1 MKFFIYADNL
11 NPSQLKRQAPEHKFL
26 FSAYLPDHTIKFG
39 RWSTQWRCGLATV
52 APSQGERVWGGVF
65 ELTEEDLKALDQFEG
80 DLPEGAFHHLE
91 VTVVTEDGQKEFVTT
106 HAANTVGKF
115 RVKDHYLDWIIAG
128 VRHWKLPDECLEM
141 WQLFRPR

>member
-11 NPSQLKRQAPEHKFL
+11 NPSQLKRQAPEHTFL
-26 FSAYLPDHTIKFG
+26 FNAYLPDHTIKFG

-65 ELTEEDLKALDQFEG
+65 DLTEEDLKALDQFEG

-106 HAANTVGKF
+106 HVANTVGKF